1 MESWSYYLKN
11 YHNNNLSNSYNNNNS
26 GSRAAIAILIIVIII
41 VIILIIIY
49 AVRKNNKTTNGIIIN
64 PNMRSSM
71 PPNMKSNI
79 QYSNS
84 IQSRM
89 PPSMW
94 SNPNSAAKIANDNIN
109 KMYYTSQIDPL
120 ITGSLYETLGKR
132 PIYTQRT
139 SYGAPSV
146 LTQNISKFGKVGYR
160 APRGLAEYNSSHY
173 YEDVGVSPYVWNDG
187 VVTNQDFA
195 NLQTSLNSYDP
206 DLYNNIAKE
215 EYLPAQMQKNINNLI
230 VQGIAADDG
239 IPQNWN
245 LPSTPILNYAIKNE
259 LNSSN
264 YGEALT
270 SFIEPP
276 RDYYGIEGIT
286 PAIQD
291 GIQTMF
297 IPDHDPLM

>member
-1 MESWSYYLKN
+1 MESWSYYLAN
-11 YHNNNLSNSYNNNNS
+11 YHNPHRNNN
-26 GSRAAIAILIIVIII
+26 GSKAAIAALIIVIII
-41 VIILIIIY
+41 VIVLIIIF
-49 AVRKNNKTTNGIIIN
+49 AVRRNNKTNIII
-64 PNMRSSM
+64 PNNTSM
-71 PPNMKSNI
+71 TPPNSAPP
-79 QYSNS
+79 NS
-84 IQSRM
+84 A
-89 PPSMW
+89 P
-94 SNPNSAAKIANDNIN
+94 SNPNSMAKMANDNIN

-120 ITGSLYETLGKR
+120 ITGSLYETLGRR

-139 SYGAPSV
+139 SYGAPSI
-146 LTQNISKFGKVGYR
+146 LTQNISKFGKVGYQ

-173 YEDVGVSPYVWNDG
+173 YEDVGVSPYVWGDG

-195 NLQTSLNSYDP
+195 NLKTSLNSYSP

-215 EYLPAQMQKNINNLI
+215 EYLPAQMQKNINNMI
-230 VQGIAADDG
+230 FQGIAADDG

-245 LPSTPILNYAIKNE
+245 LPSTPILNYSIKNE

-264 YGEALT
+264 YGEVLT
-270 SFIEPP
+270 SFIQPP
-276 RDYYGIEGIT
+276 GDYYGIEGVT